1 MKIENYD
8 MTPIPSR
15 DRKNELLRRIRGILS
30 KGEWTPDQKYDQDSG
45 GDSYKTWSQWPMSWY
60 TLALTSQSPI
70 QLVILRRSGYFYAV
84 FPFHQKDLRVIS
96 PNFHFPSSHW
106 FLRKYLDVSRNDL
119 ECLQCF
125 PSRRQIWEAGKKLL
139 SSGERQMTH
148 CWWWSRGSDLREREI
163 RSGVMDDNVA
173 IWHFI
178 TLLILCCNV
187 SLFLLLFLFSERDRF
202 YINSTEELHV
212 TLKCIVKQHDFS

>member
-1 MKIENYD
+1 MTWHRFQVKIVKMNYYD
-8 MTPIPSR
+8 AF
-15 DRKNELLRRIRGILS
+15 GGFLS

-45 GDSYKTWSQWPMSWY
+45 GDSYKTWSQWSMSWY
-60 TLALTSQSPI
+60 TLALTSQSPM

-84 FPFHQKDLRVIS
+84 FPFHQNDLRVIS

-106 FLRKYLDVSRNDL
+106 FLRKYLDVSRNYL

-163 RSGVMDDNVA
+163 RSGVRDDNVA
-173 IWHFI
+173 IRHFS
-178 TLLILCCNV
+178 TLLILCCNER
-187 SLFLLLFLFSERDRF
+187 LFLPLFLFSLFRKRPIL
-202 YINSTEELHV
+202 Y
-212 TLKCIVKQHDFS
+212 